1 MKKINILLLLSCMT
15 GLAQIQTPQPSPFSK
30 IEQTVGLTQI
40 VIEYSRP
47 AMRGRTIMGDLV
59 PYGELWRAGANKNST
74 LEFSDAVTVGGQTL
88 DAGKYAL
95 FIRPGESMWEVFFY
109 TETENWG
116 LPENWNTQS
125 IAAVVEAPTQA
136 LDQNIESYTI
146 AIDQLNNNG
155 ADIQIKWEK
164 TQVTIPLG
172 VPTDQKTMASIE
184 STLKKDPKWRDYYNA
199 AVYYKQSG
207 KDLKQAKEWME
218 KALAMEEGKYWMYRQ
233 QALILAGLNEKN
245 AAIKAAQK
253 SLELATKE
261 GNKDYVRLNEKSI
274 EEWSK

>member
-274 EEWSK
+274 KEWSK

>member
-1 MKKINILLLLSCMT
+1 MKKISMIILLSSMM
-15 GLAQIQTPQPSPFSK
+15 GLAQIQTPQPSPSAK
-30 IEQTVGLTQI
+30 VEQTVGLTQ
-40 VIEYSRP
+40 VTIEYSRP
-47 AMRGRTIMGDLV
+47 AMRGRTIMGELV

-74 LEFSDAVTVGGQTL
+74 LEFSDAVTVGGQSL

-116 LPENWNTQS
+116 LPEDWDSQS
-125 IAAVVEAPTQA
+125 IAAVVEAPTQT
-136 LDQNIESYTI
+136 LDQNAESYTI

-155 ADIQIKWEK
+155 ANISIKWEK
-164 TQVTIPLG
+164 TQVTLPLE

-199 AVYYKQSG
+199 AVYFKQSG
-207 KDLKQAKEWME
+207 KDLNQAKEWMD
-218 KALAMEEGKYWMYRQ
+218 KALSLEEGKYWMYRQ
-233 QALILAGLNEKN
+233 QALILAGLNEKE
-245 AAIKAAQK
+245 AAIKAAKK

-261 GNKDYVRLNEKSI
+261 GNKDYIRLNKKSI